1 MNASHFPTTPGDEPE
16 QDKEEAPRLTIHI
29 RGGTGDDGETL
40 QHTRTV
46 GTTADR
52 LRTFIE
58 RIERLEE
65 DKKGIAEDIKEVYSE
80 AKGEGFDQKV
90 LRKVIALRKKD
101 PQERAEEDELL
112 ELYLSAIG
120 E

>member
-1 MNASHFPTTPGDEPE
+1 MNDVVMLNRDP
-16 QDKEEAPRLTIHI
+16 
-29 RGGTGDDGETL
+29 DDGAAGKGEKLEKTS
-40 QHTRTV
+40 TRTV

-52 LRTFIE
+52 LKSFVE

-65 DKKGIAEDIKEVYSE
+65 EKQGIADGIKEIYGE
-80 AKGEGFDQKV
+80 AKGEGFDAKV
-90 LRKVIALRKKD
+90 LRKVVAVRKKD

-120 E
+120 D